1 MKKLLPFFFLM
12 LLVLPACDENND
24 FVIFSI
30 EDDKALGLQ
39 VSEQIASDPTQFPI
53 LDPVQYKSAYSYLQ
67 GITDEILNNGNVTY
81 KDEFTWKV
89 HIIQDDN
96 TLNAF
101 ATPGGYIY
109 VYTGL
114 IKFLDN
120 EDDLAGVMG
129 HEIAHADQRHSVK
142 QLQKMYGI
150 QMLLSIVLGDN
161 PSQLETIAGQI
172 AGSLAGLSFSRAHE
186 EEADEYSVIY
196 LSETPYQCNGA
207 HSFFTKLMEEELTG
221 NTPKFLSTHPNPAD
235 RIEDINIKANELS
248 CSTSPF
254 APATYQDFKNMLP

>member
-1 MKKLLPFFFLM
+1 MKKLLPF
-12 LLVLPACDENND
+12 LLLLLLAVPACDENND

-39 VSEQIASDPTQFPI
+39 VSEQIASDPEQFPI
-53 LDPVQYKSAYSYLQ
+53 LDPNQYQAAYSYLQ
-67 GITDEILNNGNVTY
+67 NITDEILNSGQVTY
-81 KDEFTWKV
+81 KDEFAWKI
-89 HIIQDDN
+89 HIIENDN

-129 HEIAHADQRHSVK
+129 HEIAHSDQRHSVK

-150 QMLLSIVLGDN
+150 QMLLSIILGEN
-161 PSQLETIAGQI
+161 PSQLETIVGQI
-172 AGSLAGLSFSRAHE
+172 AGSLTGLKFSRSYE
-186 EEADEYSVIY
+186 EEADEFSVLY
-196 LSETPYQCNGA
+196 LAETPYQCNGA
-207 HSFFTKLMEEELTG
+207 HSFFSKLLEAEMAG
-221 NTPKFLSTHPNPAD
+221 NTPLFLSTHPNPAD
-235 RIEDINIKANELS
+235 RIEDINIKANELG
-248 CSTSPF
+248 CSTTPS
-254 APATYQDFKNMLP
+254 APASYQDFKNMLP

>member
-1 MKKLLPFFFLM
+1 MKKLLPFFFM
-12 LLVLPACDENND
+12 ILLVLPACDENND

-53 LDPVQYKSAYSYLQ
+53 LDPVQYNAAYSYLQ
-67 GITDEILNNGNVTY
+67 GITDQILNNGNVTY

-207 HSFFTKLMEEELTG
+207 HSFFTKLLEEEMTG